1 VITTGGHDE
10 LEAPMTEHEREIDRR
25 AERARDI
32 ALFRY
37 ALIRQAADP
46 ALSSKQRGALVRQL
60 AAAEHRGPFGRP
72 VRYSRE
78 SLDRWIRAWRAGG
91 FEALQP
97 TARHA
102 EPRTD
107 PAVLELAAA
116 LKREVP
122 ARTAAQVAA
131 ILAAHAGDAAVVP
144 SARTLQRHFAR
155 LELNTRPDGR
165 PPRSFGRFE
174 AEASNDRWT
183 GDALHGPVIAGRKTY
198 LFAFIDD
205 HSRALVGYRWGHS
218 EDTVRLEAA
227 LRAGL
232 AARGIPKV
240 VYVDNGSAFV
250 SSQLLRALASL
261 GIALTHSKPGQ
272 PAGRGKIER
281 FFRTVREQFLVEL
294 GVDGVRRAVADL
306 DQLKELFAA
315 WVETVYHRREHSETG
330 QPPLARFLAGFPDGA
345 APTPA
350 TTAQLHEAFLWSARR
365 TVTKTATI
373 SLSGNSYEVDA
384 ALVGRRVEVVF
395 DPFDLTRLEVRYQGR
410 PMGTAIPHRIGTHV
424 HPDAHPDTAPA
435 PAPATGI
442 DYLALVAAQH
452 REQNAQRIN
461 YTDLPAGHCRT
472 TDSDTA
478 DDAASGTAS
487 DAADAALEAELAGF
501 AALHEA
507 RRDDE
512 LLGQLDLTDVL
523 DHMGDDEQETA

>member
-1 VITTGGHDE
+1 
-10 LEAPMTEHEREIDRR
+10 MTEHERDSDRR
-25 AERARDI
+25 ADRAREV

-46 ALSSKQRGALVRQL
+46 ALSTRQRGALVRAL
-60 AAAEHRGPFGRP
+60 AAAEHPGPFGRP
-72 VRYSRE
+72 VRYSRK
-78 SLDRWIRAWRAGG
+78 SLDRWIHSWRTGG
-91 FEALQP
+91 FEALLP
-97 TARHA
+97 AGRHA

-107 PAVLELAAA
+107 RAVLELAAA

-131 ILAAHAGDAAVVP
+131 ILAAHAGDAAAVP
-144 SARTLQRHFAR
+144 SARTLQRLFAR
-155 LELNTRPDGR
+155 LELNTRPDGQ

-174 AEASNDRWT
+174 ATASNDRWT
-183 GDALHGPVIAGRKTY
+183 GDALHGPVVAGRKTY

-232 AARGIPKV
+232 AARGVPKV

-261 GIALTHSKPGQ
+261 GITLTHSKPGE

-294 GVDGVRRAVADL
+294 GAGGVSRAIADL
-306 DQLKELFAA
+306 DQLNELFAA

-330 QPPLARFLAGFPDGA
+330 QAPLERFLAGFADGG
-345 APTPA
+345 APALPSP
-350 TTAQLHEAFLWSARR
+350 AQLHEAFLWSQRR

-395 DPFDLTRLEVRYQGR
+395 DPFDLTRLQVRYQGR
-410 PMGTAIPHRIGTHV
+410 PMGTAVPHRIGRHV

-452 REQNAQRIN
+452 RQQRAQRIN
-461 YTDLPAGHCRT
+461 YTDLPAGDPPSQQVDADT
-472 TDSDTA
+472 THQDELASF
-478 DDAASGTAS
+478 DAG
-487 DAADAALEAELAGF
+487 LEAELASF
-501 AALHEA
+501 AALRDP

-512 LLGQLDLTDVL
+512 LPGQLDLTDVL
-523 DHMGDDEQETA
+523 GDVRGDEQDSA

>member
-1 VITTGGHDE
+1 
-10 LEAPMTEHEREIDRR
+10 MTQHEREIDRR
-25 AERARDI
+25 AEVAREV

-37 ALIRQAADP
+37 ALIRPAADP
-46 ALSSKQRGALVRQL
+46 ALSSKQRGALVRAL
-60 AAAEHRGPFGRP
+60 AASEHRGPFGRP

-97 TARHA
+97 TARNC

-131 ILAAHAGDAAVVP
+131 ILAAHAGPNSVTP

-155 LELNTRPDGR
+155 LELHTRPDGR
-165 PPRSFGRFE
+165 PPRSFGRFQ
-174 AEASNDRWT
+174 AEAPNDRWT
-183 GDALHGPVIAGRKTY
+183 GDALHGPTVGGRKTY

-250 SSQLLRALASL
+250 SGQLLRALASL
-261 GIALTHSKPGQ
+261 GITLTHSKPGQ

-294 GVDGVRRAVADL
+294 STGGGSRAIGDL
-306 DQLKELFAA
+306 AQLNELFAA
-315 WVETVYHRREHSETG
+315 WVETVYHARVHSETG
-330 QPPLARFLAGFPDGA
+330 QAPLQRFLSAGAPA
-345 APTPA
+345 LPTP
-350 TTAQLHEAFLWSARR
+350 AQLHEAFLWSQRR

-373 SLSGNSYEVDA
+373 SLHGNSYEVDA

-395 DPFDLTRLEVRYQGR
+395 DPFDLTRLEVRYSGR
-410 PMGTAIPHRIGTHV
+410 PMGTAVPHRIGRHV
-424 HPDAHPDTAPA
+424 HPDAHPETAPA

-461 YTDLPAGHCRT
+461 YTDLPVGGCRT
-472 TDSDTA
+472 EPSHTGSDVTPDSDVNTE
-478 DDAASGTAS
+478 
-487 DAADAALEAELAGF
+487 LEEELAAF
-501 AALHEA
+501 AALHGQ
-507 RRDDE
+507 
-512 LLGQLDLTDVL
+512 LPGQLDLIEVL
-523 DHMGDDEQETA
+523 DHVDEDEQETA